1 MKSEK
6 LPYLLV
12 AVIVIQGLS
21 AGFFVT
27 DVFGDAYSAGY
38 GLSLSAHVLIEAVAT
53 LGLVFAIVF
62 ELRYLLDILRRNAQ
76 LARNMKIASGALA
89 EVIDGYFS
97 QWNLTRSE
105 RDVAMFAI
113 KGLSNQ
119 QIAALRDTS
128 EGTIKSHLN
137 AVFRK
142 AGVTGRGQMFSL
154 LIEDLMSDSLIG
166 SAGDSRTGA

>member
-1 MKSEK
+1 MKSER

-12 AVIVIQGLS
+12 AVIVVQGLS
-21 AGFFVT
+21 AAFFFI
-27 DVFGDAYSAGY
+27 DVFNDSYSAGY
-38 GLSLSAHVLIEAVAT
+38 GFSLSLHVWIEAVAT
-53 LGLVFAIVF
+53 LGLIFAIVF

-89 EVIDGYFS
+89 EVIEEHFN
-97 QWNLTRSE
+97 QWALTRSE

-113 KGLSNQ
+113 KGLSNGE
-119 QIAALRDTS
+119 IAALRDTS

-142 AGVTGRGQMFSL
+142 AGVSGRGQLFSL
-154 LIEDLMSDSLIG
+154 LIEDLMADALIG
-166 SAGDSRTGA
+166 EAQAPQG

>member
-6 LPYLLV
+6 LPYLLLV
-12 AVIVIQGLS
+12 VIVIQGLS

-27 DVFGDAYSAGY
+27 DVFDDAYSAGY
-38 GLSLSAHVLIEAVAT
+38 GFSLSSHVWIEAVAT
-53 LGLVFAIVF
+53 FGLIFAIIF
-62 ELRYLLDILRRNAQ
+62 ETRYLLDILRRNAR

-89 EVIDGYFS
+89 EVIEDYFT
-97 QWNLTRSE
+97 QWDLTPSE

-113 KGLSNQ
+113 KGLSNSE
-119 QIAALRDTS
+119 IAELRDSS

-142 AGVTGRGQMFSL
+142 AGVTGRVQMFSL